1 MAPCKPS
8 ILPARLEKRGLAE
21 PVTPWVQQPEHGED
35 GQGMDHHLL
44 KIIARELS
52 LLKRKG
58 AFWSLTKATCS
69 FQEMYIYTLSCKPSQ
84 AAGSL
89 ADNDEITGLC

>member
-1 MAPCKPS
+1 MAPSKPS
-8 ILPARLEKRGLAE
+8 VLPARLEKRGLAE
-21 PVTPWVQQPEHGED
+21 PVTQWVQQPEHGGD
-35 GQGMDHHLL
+35 GQGTDHHLL
-44 KIIARELS
+44 KIIAQELG

-58 AFWSLTKATCS
+58 AFWSLMKATCS
-69 FQEMYIYTLSCKPSQ
+69 FQKMYTYTLSRKPSL